1 MDKNDDILM
10 DGIDERIEAFL
21 RGEMSAEEES
31 AFKQE
36 IRLNPELRSRAMA
49 MTSLIRGL
57 QTKNCAIEQE
67 ICQEIERVRPAKHA
81 FEMTTSDSSRQR
93 WQNAANIND
102 NAVKLKSRVRP
113 VFLWACSVAA
123 VFVIFFSIY
132 RNHRYQMLDAVVS
145 PYYIEYDIDNNTRG
159 DLDSAKT
166 VYLYTIF
173 NKIQKQKNTKEYINE
188 LKPIYA
194 SLFSPRTGYRYY
206 AYANDIALNLAIAY
220 IKNDQIKK
228 AIPILEKLKLDNP
241 DTPLSIKAQE
251 LLKKIYAL

>member
-123 VFVIFFSIY
+123 VFVIFFSTGGSCHT
-132 RNHRYQMLDAVVS
+132 RVLVS
-145 PYYIEYDIDNNTRG
+145 VI
-159 DLDSAKT
+159 SK
-166 VYLYTIF
+166 
-173 NKIQKQKNTKEYINE
+173 
-188 LKPIYA
+188 
-194 SLFSPRTGYRYY
+194 
-206 AYANDIALNLAIAY
+206 
-220 IKNDQIKK
+220 
-228 AIPILEKLKLDNP
+228 
-241 DTPLSIKAQE
+241 
-251 LLKKIYAL
+251 